1 MQAQQRLRSVDQLD
15 EAAKKGASDI
25 MADSWQLM
33 SNPNLEFPKTES
45 RDEALE
51 DPNNIVRG
59 GFDQLP
65 DSVRSTLDGQPL
77 PYDFG

>member
-1 MQAQQRLRSVDQLD
+1 
-15 EAAKKGASDI
+15 
-25 MADSWQLM
+25 M
-33 SNPNLEFPKTES
+33 SNPNLAFPKTES